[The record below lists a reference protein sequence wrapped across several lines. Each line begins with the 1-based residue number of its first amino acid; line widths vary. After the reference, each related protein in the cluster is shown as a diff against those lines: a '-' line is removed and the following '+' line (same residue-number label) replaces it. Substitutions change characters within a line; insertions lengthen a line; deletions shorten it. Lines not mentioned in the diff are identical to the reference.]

1 MFGLVVAAL
10 VISTPFLVALAVST
24 AATFLGIGA
33 ARRVGHA
40 HAVVFVGVG
49 AARRI
54 GRARAVATVGVGAA
68 RRVGRARA
76 VALRSASTSVRR
88 RRIAPAGTCAPCA
101 PWAPHAALYLKV

>member
-1 MFGLVVAAL
+1 MFGLAVAAL
-10 VISTPFLVALAVST
+10 VVSTPFLVALAVST

-49 AARRI
+49 AARLI
-54 GRARAVATVGVGAA
+54 
-68 RRVGRARA
+68 GRARA

-88 RRIAPAGTCAPCA
+88 RRTAPAGTCAPFA
-101 PWAPHAALYLKV
+101 PSAPHVALYLKV